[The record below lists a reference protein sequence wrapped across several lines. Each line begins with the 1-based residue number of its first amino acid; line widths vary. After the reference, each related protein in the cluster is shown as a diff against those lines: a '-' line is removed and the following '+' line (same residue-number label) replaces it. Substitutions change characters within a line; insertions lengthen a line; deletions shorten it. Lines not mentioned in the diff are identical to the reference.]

1 MTDHTALLRADRWA
15 DELSQWAIPDEIL
28 ALAPEPP
35 WSFPTEI
42 WERSARYEVAEEP
55 LSTSSRR
62 SLEVLD
68 GLAGRGTVLDVGAG
82 AGAASLPLG
91 GAAAQITALDE
102 REAMLAA
109 FRRLAEERGYTVR
122 TVLGRWPNAAPDVQA
137 ADVVVCNHVL
147 YNVPD
152 IIEFVSALSDH
163 ATRRVVMEIT
173 ATHPLTSMK
182 PLWLAIHGLERP
194 NGPTAD
200 DAYDVIRAMGIPA
213 RMERSARKHEESD
226 EDRAA
231 RVALARRR
239 LCVGSERDGEIAA
252 LLLEESREV
261 VTIWW
266 DT

>member
-1 MTDHTALLRADRWA
+1 MEKQTQHVVPHSGQWAVRKEGADRVTSVHKTQQQA
-15 DELSQWAIPDEIL
+15 
-28 ALAPEPP
+28 
-35 WSFPTEI
+35 TET
-42 WERSARYEVAEEP
+42 AR
-55 LSTSSRR
+55 RI
-62 SLEVLD
+62 
-68 GLAGRGTVLDVGAG
+68 AGNQG
-82 AGAASLPLG
+82 
-91 GAAAQITALDE
+91 
-102 REAMLAA
+102 
-109 FRRLAEERGYTVR
+109 
-122 TVLGRWPNAAPDVQA
+122 